1 MSQCAEPCFNSNS
14 SQTIVKPLIDGMV
27 SSLHSFAGE
36 IPDLVVER
44 LSRATTMDSGD
55 VRRRLRDKHRA
66 VLGLRRQLI
75 RLTTN
80 RIAWNPRDDDCVAC
94 VVEVVEVVAAAQ
106 PRMTGTVHS
115 VVPRDPP
122 SG

>member
-1 MSQCAEPCFNSNS
+1 
-14 SQTIVKPLIDGMV
+14 
-27 SSLHSFAGE
+27 
-36 IPDLVVER
+36 
-44 LSRATTMDSGD
+44 MDSGD
-55 VRRRLRDKHRA
+55 VRRRLRDERRA

-94 VVEVVEVVAAAQ
+94 VIEVAAAAQ

-122 SG
+122 PG